1 MTLAITEGS
10 FSEVRKNYYVT
21 KNPPHILL
29 FTESHEEK
37 IASDTTRP
45 HIASDMTVI
54 IIHESMR
61 SDFGNIVSFY
71 YCVTKNP
78 PHILIGLCGTKVTSD
93 IVITTIYGSM
103 GSFFGNIVSLMPVS
117 YAQSLPTAS
126 VLTF

>member
-1 MTLAITEGS
+1 
-10 FSEVRKNYYVT
+10 
-21 KNPPHILL
+21 
-29 FTESHEEK
+29 
-37 IASDTTRP
+37 
-45 HIASDMTVI
+45 
-54 IIHESMR
+54 
-61 SDFGNIVSFY
+61 